1 MNIKLDDSSS
11 KANLLKLNEAS
22 LAHLKNS
29 KVIDIR
35 EHSLKRKSISDISR
49 IYSFQAITKYS
60 IPLVLNKIAAGFP
73 SPAEDYIDKT
83 VDMNDLLISNR
94 DATFIVQVESL
105 SMKDVGI
112 EVNDYLIVDRSI
124 RSQHYDIVVAFIDN
138 EFTVK
143 RMMITQ
149 QMSHQE
155 LFDIFHND
163 NELKDL
169 PAVWLKP
176 ENIDY
181 QPILPRSEQE
191 LVIWGVVTKVIKN
204 FK

>member
-1 MNIKLDDSSS
+1 MNINLDDSTS
-11 KANLLKLNEAS
+11 KARLLSLKNANLDHLN
-22 LAHLKNS
+22 NS

-35 EHSLKRKSISDISR
+35 EHSLKRQCISDISR
-49 IYSFQAITKYS
+49 ISSFQAITKYS

-73 SPAEDYIDKT
+73 SPAEDYVDKT

-112 EVNDYLIVDRSI
+112 EVNDYLIVDRSV

-143 RMMITQ
+143 RLMITQ
-149 QMSHQE
+149 YMSHHE
-155 LFDIFHND
+155 LFDIFNKEYD
-163 NELKDL
+163 FKDL

>member
-1 MNIKLDDSSS
+1 MDIKLDDNSS
-11 KANLLKLNEAS
+11 KAKLLKLNEAS
-22 LAHLKNS
+22 LTHLKNS

-35 EHSLKRKSISDISR
+35 EHSLKRKSISDIFR
-49 IYSFQAITKYS
+49 ISSFQAITNVS

-149 QMSHQE
+149 QMSHEE

-176 ENIDY
+176 ENIEY

>member
-1 MNIKLDDSSS
+1 MNINLDVSSS
-11 KANLLKLNEAS
+11 KARLKSLKNVNLD
-22 LAHLKNS
+22 HLKGS
-29 KVIDIR
+29 KIIDIR
-35 EHSLKRKSISDISR
+35 EHSLKSQHIPDISK
-49 IYSFQAITKYS
+49 ISSFQAITNAS

-83 VDMNDLLISNR
+83 VDMNDLLISNK

-124 RSQHYDIVVAFIDN
+124 RSQHYDVVVAFIDN

-143 RMMITQ
+143 RLMITQ
-149 QMSHQE
+149 QMSHHE
-155 LFDIFHND
+155 LFDIFQKQYD
-163 NELKDL
+163 FKEL

-176 ENIDY
+176 ENIEY

>member
-11 KANLLKLNEAS
+11 KAKLLKLNEAS

-29 KVIDIR
+29 KVINIR
-35 EHSLKRKSISDISR
+35 QHSLKRKCLSDISR
-49 IYSFQAITKYS
+49 VSSFQAITNVS

-124 RSQHYDIVVAFIDN
+124 RSQHYDVVVAFIDN

-149 QMSHQE
+149 RMSHQE
-155 LFDIFHND
+155 LLDIFQKQYD
-163 NELKDL
+163 FKDL

-176 ENIDY
+176 ENIEY

>member
-11 KANLLKLNEAS
+11 KAKLLKLNEAS
-22 LAHLKNS
+22 LAHLNNS

-35 EHSLKRKSISDISR
+35 EHSLKRQCISDISR
-49 IYSFQAITKYS
+49 ISSFQAITNVS

>member
-1 MNIKLDDSSS
+1 MNINLDVSSS
-11 KANLLKLNEAS
+11 KARLISLKNVNLD
-22 LAHLKNS
+22 HLKGS
-29 KVIDIR
+29 KIIDIR
-35 EHSLKRKSISDISR
+35 EHSLKSQHIPDISK
-49 IYSFQAITKYS
+49 ISSFQAITNAS

-83 VDMNDLLISNR
+83 VDMNDLLISNK

-124 RSQHYDIVVAFIDN
+124 RSQHYDVVVAFIDN

-143 RMMITQ
+143 RLMITQ
-149 QMSHQE
+149 QMSHHE
-155 LFDIFHND
+155 LFDIFQKQYD
-163 NELKDL
+163 FKDL

-176 ENIDY
+176 ENIEY

>member
-1 MNIKLDDSSS
+1 MNINLDVSSS
-11 KANLLKLNEAS
+11 KARLKSLKNVNLD
-22 LAHLKNS
+22 HLKGS
-29 KVIDIR
+29 KIIDIR
-35 EHSLKRKSISDISR
+35 EHSLKSQHIPDISK
-49 IYSFQAITKYS
+49 ISSFQAITNAS

-83 VDMNDLLISNR
+83 VDMNDLLISNK

-124 RSQHYDIVVAFIDN
+124 RSQHYDVVVAFIDN

-143 RMMITQ
+143 RLMITQ

-155 LFDIFHND
+155 LFDIFHCD
-163 NELKDL
+163 NKLKDL

-176 ENIDY
+176 ENIEY

>member
-1 MNIKLDDSSS
+1 MDIKLDDSSS
-11 KANLLKLNEAS
+11 KAKLLKLNEAS
-22 LAHLKNS
+22 LAHLKDS
-29 KVIDIR
+29 KVINIR
-35 EHSLKRKSISDISR
+35 AYPSKSRCLSDISR
-49 IYSFQAITKYS
+49 ISSFQSITKYS

-83 VDMNDLLISNR
+83 VDMNDLLISNKE
-94 DATFIVQVESL
+94 ATFIVQVESL

-124 RSQHYDIVVAFIDN
+124 RSQHQDIVIAFIDN
-138 EFTVK
+138 DFTVK

-149 QMSHQE
+149 RMSHQE
-155 LFDIFHND
+155 LFDIFHNE
-163 NELKDL
+163 NELRNL

-176 ENIDY
+176 ENIEY
-181 QPILPRSEQE
+181 KPILPRSEQE

>member
-1 MNIKLDDSSS
+1 MDIKLDDSSS
-11 KANLLKLNEAS
+11 KAKLQKLKDANLD
-22 LAHLKNS
+22 HLKNS
-29 KVIDIR
+29 KVIDI
-35 EHSLKRKSISDISR
+35 KSYSSKAPYLSDISR
-49 IYSFQAITKYS
+49 ISSFQAITKYS

-105 SMKDVGI
+105 SMKDIGI

-124 RSQHYDIVVAFIDN
+124 RSQHYDVVVAFIDN

-176 ENIDY
+176 ENIEY
-181 QPILPRSEQE
+181 QSILPRSEQE

>member
-1 MNIKLDDSSS
+1 MNINLDVSSS
-11 KANLLKLNEAS
+11 KARLMSLKNVNLD
-22 LAHLKNS
+22 HLKGS
-29 KVIDIR
+29 KIIDIR
-35 EHSLKRKSISDISR
+35 EHSLKSQHIPDISK
-49 IYSFQAITKYS
+49 ISSFQAITNAS

-83 VDMNDLLISNR
+83 VDMNDLLISNK

-124 RSQHYDIVVAFIDN
+124 RSQHYDVVVAFIDN

-143 RMMITQ
+143 RLMVTQ
-149 QMSHQE
+149 QMSHHE
-155 LFDIFHND
+155 LFDIFQKQYD
-163 NELKDL
+163 FKDL

-176 ENIDY
+176 ENIEY

>member
-11 KANLLKLNEAS
+11 KARLLKLNEAS
-22 LAHLKNS
+22 LDHLKNS

-35 EHSLKRKSISDISR
+35 QHSLKRKCISDISR
-49 IYSFQAITKYS
+49 VSSFQAITNVS

-149 QMSHQE
+149 QMSHEE

-176 ENIDY
+176 ENIEY

>member
-1 MNIKLDDSSS
+1 MNINLYSSLS
-11 KANLLKLNEAS
+11 KAKLLKLKEAS
-22 LAHLKNS
+22 LAPLKGS

-35 EHSLKRKSISDISR
+35 EHSLKSQHIPDISK
-49 IYSFQAITKYS
+49 ISSFQAITNSS

-83 VDMNDLLISNR
+83 VDMNDLLISNK

-124 RSQHYDIVVAFIDN
+124 RSQHYDVVVAFIDN

-143 RMMITQ
+143 RLMITQ
-149 QMSHQE
+149 QMSHHE
-155 LFDIFHND
+155 LFDIFQKQYD
-163 NELKDL
+163 FKDL

-176 ENIDY
+176 ENIEY

>member
-11 KANLLKLNEAS
+11 KAKLLKLNEAS
-22 LAHLKNS
+22 LDHLKNS

-35 EHSLKRKSISDISR
+35 QHSLKRKCISDISR
-49 IYSFQAITKYS
+49 VSSFQAITNVS

-149 QMSHQE
+149 QMSHDE
-155 LFDIFHND
+155 LFDIFHNVND
-163 NELKDL
+163 LKDL

-176 ENIDY
+176 ENIEY
-181 QPILPRSEQE
+181 KPILPRNEQE

>member
-1 MNIKLDDSSS
+1 MNIELSDSTS
-11 KANLLKLNEAS
+11 KSRLSKLNETDLS
-22 LAHLKNS
+22 HFKNA
-29 KVIDIR
+29 KVIDI
-35 EHSLKRKSISDISR
+35 KTIIKKSNELPDLSR
-49 IYSFQAITKYS
+49 ILSFRSVTNYS

-83 VDMNDLLISNR
+83 VDMNELLISNKE
-94 DATFIVQVESL
+94 ATFIVQVESL

-112 EVNDYLIVDRSI
+112 HINDYLIVDRSV
-124 RSQHYDIVVAFIDN
+124 RSQHQDIVVAFIDN
-138 EFTVK
+138 DFTVK

-149 QMSHQE
+149 QMSHDE
-155 LFDIFHND
+155 LIEIFGLEFNFS
-163 NELKDL
+163 EL

-176 ENIDY
+176 ENIECS
-181 QPILPRSEQE
+181 PILPRNEQE

>member
-1 MNIKLDDSSS
+1 MNINLDDSTS
-11 KANLLKLNEAS
+11 KARLLS
-22 LAHLKNS
+22 LKNANLDHFKGS

-35 EHSLKRKSISDISR
+35 EHSLKSCQISDISK
-49 IYSFQAITKYS
+49 ISSFQAITKYS

-94 DATFIVQVESL
+94 DATFFVQVESL

-176 ENIDY
+176 ENIEY
-181 QPILPRSEQE
+181 QPILP
-191 LVIWGVVTKVIKN
+191 
-204 FK
+204 

>member
-11 KANLLKLNEAS
+11 KAKLLKLNEAS

-35 EHSLKRKSISDISR
+35 EHSPKHKCISEISR
-49 IYSFQAITKYS
+49 ISSFQAITKYS

-83 VDMNDLLISNR
+83 VDMNDLLISNKE
-94 DATFIVQVESL
+94 ATFIVQVESL

-138 EFTVK
+138 DFTVK
-143 RMMITQ
+143 RLMITQ
-149 QMSHQE
+149 QMSHHE
-155 LFDIFHND
+155 LFDIFQKQYD
-163 NELKDL
+163 FKDL

-176 ENIDY
+176 ENIEY

>member
-1 MNIKLDDSSS
+1 MDIKLDDSSS
-11 KANLLKLNEAS
+11 KAKLLKLNEAS
-22 LAHLKNS
+22 LAHLKDS
-29 KVIDIR
+29 KVIDI
-35 EHSLKRKSISDISR
+35 KSYSSKAGCLSDISS
-49 IYSFQAITKYS
+49 ISSFQAITKYS

-83 VDMNDLLISNR
+83 VDMNDLLISNKE
-94 DATFIVQVESL
+94 ATFIVQVESL
-105 SMKDVGI
+105 SMKDIGI
-112 EVNDYLIVDRSI
+112 DINDYLIVDRSI
-124 RSQHYDIVVAFIDN
+124 RSQHQDIVIAFIDN
-138 EFTVK
+138 DFTVK

-149 QMSHQE
+149 RMSHDE
-155 LFDIFHND
+155 LFDIFHNESD
-163 NELKDL
+163 LRNL

-181 QPILPRSEQE
+181 KPILPRNEQE

>member
-1 MNIKLDDSSS
+1 MNINLDVSSS
-11 KANLLKLNEAS
+11 KERLMSLKNVNLD
-22 LAHLKNS
+22 HLKGS
-29 KVIDIR
+29 KIIDIR
-35 EHSLKRKSISDISR
+35 EHSLKSQHIPDISK
-49 IYSFQAITKYS
+49 ISSFQAITNAS

-83 VDMNDLLISNR
+83 VDMNDLLISNK

-124 RSQHYDIVVAFIDN
+124 RSQHYDVVVAFIDN

-143 RMMITQ
+143 RLMITQ
-149 QMSHQE
+149 QMSHHE
-155 LFDIFHND
+155 LFDIFQKQYD
-163 NELKDL
+163 FKDL

-176 ENIDY
+176 ENIEY

>member
-1 MNIKLDDSSS
+1 MNINLDVSSS
-11 KANLLKLNEAS
+11 KARLMSLKNVNLD
-22 LAHLKNS
+22 HLKGS
-29 KVIDIR
+29 KIIDIR
-35 EHSLKRKSISDISR
+35 EHSLKSQHIPDISK
-49 IYSFQAITKYS
+49 ISSFQAITNAS

-83 VDMNDLLISNR
+83 VDMNDLLISNK

-124 RSQHYDIVVAFIDN
+124 RSQHYDVVVAFIDN

-143 RMMITQ
+143 RLMITQ
-149 QMSHQE
+149 QMSHHE
-155 LFDIFHND
+155 LFDIFNQEYD
-163 NELKDL
+163 FKDL

>member
-1 MNIKLDDSSS
+1 MNINLDDSSS
-11 KANLLKLNEAS
+11 KAKLLKLNEAS
-22 LAHLKNS
+22 IAHLKNS

-49 IYSFQAITKYS
+49 ISSFQAITKYS

-176 ENIDY
+176 ENIEY

>member
-11 KANLLKLNEAS
+11 KAKLLKLNEAS

-35 EHSLKRKSISDISR
+35 KHSLKRKSISDISR
-49 IYSFQAITKYS
+49 ISSFQAITKYS

-83 VDMNDLLISNR
+83 VDMNDLLISNKE
-94 DATFIVQVESL
+94 ATFIVQVESL

-112 EVNDYLIVDRSI
+112 DINDYLIVDRSI
-124 RSQHYDIVVAFIDN
+124 RSQHYDVVVAFIDN

-149 QMSHQE
+149 RMSHQE
-155 LFDIFHND
+155 LFDIFQKQYD
-163 NELKDL
+163 FKDL
-169 PAVWLKP
+169 PSVWLKP
-176 ENIDY
+176 ENTEY

>member
-1 MNIKLDDSSS
+1 MNINLYSSLS
-11 KANLLKLNEAS
+11 KAKLLKLKEAS
-22 LAHLKNS
+22 LAPLKGS

-35 EHSLKRKSISDISR
+35 EHSLKSQHIPDISK
-49 IYSFQAITKYS
+49 ISSFQAITNAS

-83 VDMNDLLISNR
+83 VDMNDLLISNK

-124 RSQHYDIVVAFIDN
+124 RSQHYDVVVAFIDN

-143 RMMITQ
+143 RLMITQ
-149 QMSHQE
+149 QMSHHE
-155 LFDIFHND
+155 LFDIFQKQYD
-163 NELKDL
+163 FKDL

-176 ENIDY
+176 ENIEY

>member
-11 KANLLKLNEAS
+11 KAKLLKLNEAS
-22 LAHLKNS
+22 LDHLKNS

-35 EHSLKRKSISDISR
+35 KHSLKRKCISDISR
-49 IYSFQAITKYS
+49 ISSFQAITKYS

-124 RSQHYDIVVAFIDN
+124 RSQHYDVVVAFIDN

>member
-1 MNIKLDDSSS
+1 MNINLDDSTS
-11 KANLLKLNEAS
+11 KTRLLSLKNANLD
-22 LAHLKNS
+22 HLKGS

-35 EHSLKRKSISDISR
+35 EHSLKSRQISDISK
-49 IYSFQAITKYS
+49 ISSFQSITKAS

-83 VDMNDLLISNR
+83 VDMNDLLISNKE
-94 DATFIVQVESL
+94 ATFIVQVESL
-105 SMKDVGI
+105 SMKDIGI
-112 EVNDYLIVDRSI
+112 DINDYLIVDRSI
-124 RSQHYDIVVAFIDN
+124 RSQHNDIVVAFIEND
-138 EFTVK
+138 FTVK
-143 RMMITQ
+143 RLMISQ
-149 QMSHQE
+149 YMSHHE
-155 LFDIFHND
+155 LFDIFQKEYD
-163 NELKDL
+163 LKDL

-176 ENIDY
+176 ENIEY

>member
-1 MNIKLDDSSS
+1 MNIKSNSSFS
-11 KANLLKLNEAS
+11 KAKLQRLKDANLD
-22 LAHLKNS
+22 HLKNS
-29 KVIDIR
+29 KVIDI
-35 EHSLKRKSISDISR
+35 KSYSSTARCLSDISR
-49 IYSFQAITKYS
+49 ISSFQAITKYS

-83 VDMNDLLISNR
+83 VDMNDLLISNK

-124 RSQHYDIVVAFIDN
+124 RSQHYDVVVAFIDN

-149 QMSHQE
+149 RMSHQE
-155 LFDIFHND
+155 LLDIFQKQYD
-163 NELKDL
+163 FKDL

-176 ENIDY
+176 ENIEY